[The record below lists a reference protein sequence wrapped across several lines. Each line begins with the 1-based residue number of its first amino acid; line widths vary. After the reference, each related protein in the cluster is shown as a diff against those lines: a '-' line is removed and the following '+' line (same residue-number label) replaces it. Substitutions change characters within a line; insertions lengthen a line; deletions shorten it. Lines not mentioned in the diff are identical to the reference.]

1 MRTRTLRSTLRSVLP
16 AGLVASA
23 LSLAAGG
30 CKWTDFDDLKE
41 ETWATST
48 GKPNN
53 SAANWAVA
61 LARVGRGGP
70 GAGGTLAVLGAN
82 AALYDELTIGPG
94 GDINTTTE
102 VPLDV
107 NFAIDNLANEPLLLP
122 RPDADEVALVTGVD
136 ATRSLALRAVG
147 GQLDP
152 VSVGGLSQP
161 TAAAYMVPPPAA
173 AGTATPTQLLI
184 GQAEAV
190 FGVLLNQATP
200 PSMPTK
206 CTLVDDPATMAKI
219 NVRALGAYHLG
230 TATTDDVLVL
240 TDAGK
245 LLVYPGTVFGGC
257 AMALPNPIA
266 NADLT
271 LTSVQPGSQILVFSD
286 AGTTYAVVQAH
297 NDTGKGRL
305 GLYRITATAIE
316 EVGPPRDVAGLRTA
330 ALFQHTDGAKRY
342 VLAGV
347 PNASVEGV
355 VAGQVQAFEIDT
367 TMGIS
372 VSPAMSLSDAQPED
386 RQSFG
391 RGVAALPFN
400 GKTIIAVAADNDV
413 FVYFRTT
420 LYGETREGR

>member
-48 GKPNN
+48 GKPDN

-61 LARVGRGGP
+61 VARVGRGGP

-94 GDINTTTE
+94 GDVNTTTE

-107 NFAIDNLANEPLLLP
+107 NFAVDNLANEPLLLP

-136 ATRSLALRAVG
+136 ASRSLAVRAVG

-152 VSVGGLSQP
+152 VSVGGPGQP
-161 TAAAYMVPPPAA
+161 TAAAYMVPPVMGGGAP
-173 AGTATPTQLLI
+173 QMQMLI
-184 GQAEAV
+184 AQAETV
-190 FGVLLNQATP
+190 YGVIFNQATP
-200 PSMPTK
+200 PNPGPK
-206 CTLVDDPATMAKI
+206 CTLVDGAPTMAKI
-219 NVRALGAYHLG
+219 NVRALGAYRLG
-230 TATTDDVLVL
+230 TTATSDDVLAL
-240 TDAGK
+240 TDTGK
-245 LLVYPGTVFGGC
+245 LLAYPGTVFGGC
-257 AMALPNPIA
+257 TMTLPNPVMS
-266 NADLT
+266 ADLT
-271 LTSVQPGSQILVFSD
+271 ITSVQPGSQILVFSD

-305 GLYRITATAIE
+305 GLYRITASAIE

-347 PNASVEGV
+347 PNATVEGV
-355 VAGQVQAFEIDT
+355 VAGQVQAFEIDPA
-367 TMGIS
+367 MGIS
-372 VSPAMSLSDAQPED
+372 VSPAMSLSDTQPED